1 MDLTST
7 PPPNHCIKSS
17 KLSQSKFLQLPTEVR
32 CIIDSFCLI
41 SHFPIIVWRGKRPHT
56 RTDILPSLER
66 DRQTTLSS
74 TQNLALGLLRCSTTV
89 ATESAQIFYSKNSF
103 RFQRAH
109 QSHVIAWLI
118 KVDGNRKFLAS
129 VEIALQQRNIVWRR
143 SHGSRAKLL
152 CFDEKDLASHP
163 AYLAPPKRPYQ
174 EGEVDITDPTIET
187 IVSLLAKRES
197 HNTLT
202 YDFVSEQH
210 SGRLVRH
217 GALWPGISF
226 DL

>member
-17 KLSQSKFLQLPTEVR
+17 NLSQSKFLQLPTEVR
-32 CIIDSFCLI
+32 CIIYSFCLI
-41 SHFPIIVWRGKRPHT
+41 SPFPIIVWRGKRPHT

-118 KVDGNRKFLAS
+118 KVDGN
-129 VEIALQQRNIVWRR
+129 
-143 SHGSRAKLL
+143 
-152 CFDEKDLASHP
+152 
-163 AYLAPPKRPYQ
+163 
-174 EGEVDITDPTIET
+174 
-187 IVSLLAKRES
+187 
-197 HNTLT
+197 
-202 YDFVSEQH
+202 
-210 SGRLVRH
+210 
-217 GALWPGISF
+217 
-226 DL
+226 